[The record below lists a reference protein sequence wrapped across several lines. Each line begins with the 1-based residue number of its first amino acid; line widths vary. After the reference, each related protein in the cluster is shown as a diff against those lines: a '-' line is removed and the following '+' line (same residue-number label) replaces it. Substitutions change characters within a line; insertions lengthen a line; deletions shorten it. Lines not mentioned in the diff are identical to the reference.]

1 MRKFSFDDK
10 KFYETARSVAHSY
23 GFEDINALF
32 KKHKKRCQLKRCVN
46 KRKENIQDTETYR
59 FGNKIIRWFLQNS
72 FQDIK
77 GSSFVLYDSNVG
89 CSELKTGKTRNKK
102 CPARF
107 NLAIAGVPQGLS
119 EIYLMK
125 VALSILSDLG
135 IKDYKVKLNSVGDF
149 DSGVRYQREL
159 HKYLSKHTL
168 SMNATCAQLFRE
180 NIFDAYNYINKHPD
194 CERIKMRMP
203 VTLRHLSDD
212 SQNHFRFVV
221 ECLEQYS
228 IPYTLSSS
236 LIGPTTIYSHTM
248 FKIIPDRDD
257 VDPADQEFKVYGA
270 RYDNLALEK
279 YGVNIPIAT
288 LTIEVNKDTLGDH
301 IPKKTRPRKPRVF
314 WLHAGQGAQVK
325 SLGII
330 EELRQSKIPVAHK
343 VYISRPTVQLEK
355 QSNMEDFTHI
365 VILGQ
370 QELLDSSVILKTIE
384 TKEQKTIPLSNL
396 VRILKRL

>member
-1 MRKFSFDDK
+1 VGCMGLK
-10 KFYETARSVAHSY
+10 
-23 GFEDINALF
+23 G
-32 KKHKKRCQLKRCVN
+32 KKR
-46 KRKENIQDTETYR
+46 
-59 FGNKIIRWFLQNS
+59 S
-72 FQDIK
+72 
-77 GSSFVLYDSNVG
+77 
-89 CSELKTGKTRNKK
+89 KK

-107 NLAIAGVPQGLS
+107 NLAIAGIPQGLS
-119 EIYLMK
+119 EIYLIK

-135 IKDYKVKLNSVGDF
+135 INDYNVELNSVGDF

-194 CERIKMRMP
+194 CEKIKMRMP

-228 IPYTLSSS
+228 IPYTLSSN

-248 FKIIPDRDD
+248 FKIVPNRDD
-257 VDPADQEFKVYGA
+257 IMPEDQEFNVYGA
-270 RYDNLALEK
+270 RYDNLALEQ
-279 YGVNIPIAT
+279 YGINIPIAT
-288 LTIEVNKDTLGDH
+288 LTLEVKRDTMGDYT
-301 IPKKTRPRKPRVF
+301 PKKTRPRRPRVF
-314 WLHAGQGAQVK
+314 WMHAGQSAQVR

-330 EELRQSKIPVAHK
+330 EELRQAKIPVAHK
-343 VYISRPTVQLEK
+343 VYISKPTVQIKK
-355 QSNMEDFTHI
+355 QGKKEDFTYI

-370 QELLDSSVILKTIE
+370 QELLDSSVILKTVE
-384 TKEQKTIPLSNL
+384 TEEKKIVPITELIKT
-396 VRILKRL
+396 LKRL